1 MFFFF
6 YIPEFHPRQHV
17 AFNRHAS
24 LVSALTWQFLRPFF
38 YIPDSFA
45 FWSECPLSGIPLI
58 IFLIRLSSGIRGGLP
73 WWLSSKESACNAGD
87 TGNVGLIPR
96 LGKSLGKGHG
106 NPLQYSFLENP
117 MDRGAWWAIVLGV
130 ANSWTW
136 LKWLSSHACML
147 SGEEGSGDKIQF
159 SSYHSIVSYTT
170 NLMHHCWCWP
180 WLPGWGNVSWV
191 SPLSGSSF
199 SPPHTVLFERKS
211 PFKAHIHR
219 VDSYHLKV
227 EYCLSLSWMVYQ
239 QRQQTNKT
247 NNTFTVLET
256 DQETD
261 KSEVKALADPV
272 SSQGSCLAHWWPS
285 SPCLHRAEEVIT
297 SQRTVSHYQLIES

>member
-1 MFFFF
+1 M
-6 YIPEFHPRQHV
+6 
-17 AFNRHAS
+17 
-24 LVSALTWQFLRPFF
+24 
-38 YIPDSFA
+38 
-45 FWSECPLSGIPLI
+45 
-58 IFLIRLSSGIRGGLP
+58 
-73 WWLSSKESACNAGD
+73 
-87 TGNVGLIPR
+87 GLIPR

-106 NPLQYSFLENP
+106 NPLPYSFLENP
-117 MDRGAWWAIVLGV
+117 TDRGAWRAIVLGV

-136 LKWLSSHACML
+136 LKLLSSHACML
-147 SGEEGSGDKIQF
+147 SGEEGSGDKVQF

-199 SPPHTVLFERKS
+199 SPLHTVLFERKS

-219 VDSYHLKV
+219 VDFYHLKV

-239 QRQQTNKT
+239 HRQQTTKT

-261 KSEVKALADPV
+261 KSEGKALADPV

-297 SQRTVSHYQLIES
+297 SQRTTSHYQLIES